1 MHYELKFTYCAILL
15 DTCHKIF
22 KLKIV
27 KVFGIGQVISPSR
40 LVFIL
45 VIQKM

>member
-1 MHYELKFTYCAILL
+1 MHYELQFTYCAILL

-27 KVFGIGQVISPSR
+27 IVFGIGQVTPPWR